1 MWKKLTETNK
11 PPFIVSLTWK
21 TAMSTVFGKI
31 IRREIPA
38 DIVYEDDR
46 VLVFKDINPRA
57 RIHLLVIPKKEIAS
71 LFEMKPEDKDLIA
84 HMMMLLPQLAQ
95 AQGLHEGFRTQINT
109 GEGGGQEVFHLHIH
123 LLGN

>member
-1 MWKKLTETNK
+1 
-11 PPFIVSLTWK
+11 
-21 TAMSTVFGKI
+21 MSTIFAKI

-38 DIVYEDDR
+38 DIVFEDDR

-57 RIHLLVIPKKEIAS
+57 RVHLLVIPKKEIPS
-71 LFEMKPEDKDLIA
+71 LFELSPEDKDLIA
-84 HMMMLLPQLAQ
+84 HMMLLLPQLAQ
-95 AQGLHEGFRTQINT
+95 AHGLHEGFRTQINT